1 MANLGTFDSIEQA
14 RAAFGESASS
24 GDYVLISG
32 VNYYWNPLELNWFT
46 ERYTVT
52 TPVYDI
58 PETTDKGAFAS
69 MDAVWAAF
77 PNGGSEGDYLTIGSD
92 RYHWNKWE
100 QLWESS
106 GETQVPVVNHYVT
119 NLGTFATMD
128 EVWNLYPDG
137 GHDGE
142 WLTINS
148 IRYYWDIYN
157 QLWAS
162 EDGTATY
169 LELHDVTNRGSY
181 TDIEAV
187 YSALPNGGAEG
198 DYIYIDGIKY
208 RWNKYTHVWM
218 GVPDEPA
225 AGRTNYNFNGD
236 VTIQNNLTVGGILR
250 AKGMITK
257 YDRIY
262 QYLLQSTSDFES
274 STNKTV
280 DDFKKEV
287 SDALSQ
293 AGKSADNAAYANE
306 ASLAAEAINLTKDSP
321 EWDKIL
327 RKDIPNNAQELIRFL
342 KGIAF
347 GDGPKGI
354 DAGGNATL
362 ARIIATE
369 LSSPNFLSSLYNGLG
384 WRMDENGVLE
394 CDGIKVRSSMEI
406 MELIINR
413 LSAIE
418 GDQLLTEGDTIEA
431 VTEIIN
437 GDGSVTYRLQLKSKW
452 DGYFTAQVENNV
464 LKGIINTLSAG
475 SGEYHTS
482 WMRVLSVDTVNNTI
496 DVLLYPDVE
505 TPSGAN
511 YKPVAMMNISRWG
524 NATDKTRQSCIYLS
538 STEGRIAKL
547 AHVTKPII
555 DKGNYGFV
563 IGDMP
568 DWLKDNTA
576 ISLKPGVD
584 YIYLGGL
591 IYDDLIH
598 VPYQGKQ
605 DPVFVDR
612 GQWTSTPSEPYHCET
627 RNSLTGVYETSDVW
641 HFGCKFRCIT
651 DAPTSEPKWN
661 STDWAMIEGNPAFWI
676 EIDSSRGDYFDVENF
691 ATTLSIV
698 AWIYNQEVTSDILDA
713 DVVWERYTEDST
725 GTQRVAADASW
736 NSNHTPSKT
745 LALTREDI
753 GIYSAGMPRVLR
765 FKATA
770 TLQDGITSTAEIIY
784 S

>member
-1 MANLGTFDSIEQA
+1 MANLGIFDSIEQA
-14 RAAFGESASS
+14 RAAFGESASA
-24 GDYVLISG
+24 GDYVVISG

-58 PETTDKGAFAS
+58 PETTDKGTFAS

-77 PNGGSEGDYLTIGSD
+77 PDGGSEGDYLTIGSD

-327 RKDIPNNAQELIRFL
+327 RKDIPNNAQELITFL

-347 GDGPKGI
+347 GDGSKGI

-362 ARIIATE
+362 ADVMASQITSEVVKSSDFRPNGTLLDGAGFGIYHDEHGRTHVSADILEARVKAIFADLEVRKLSFTAGDVGYTSAGCKVTKVIKQSNGDYRCYFLAESDGVKISNDWHVGDQAMCRTSNIISKTTQMAQNRYYWRLVVGIGEEALEDGKFYYFIDLSNTAGALILSIGGKDHTCVGYDTSVVNDE
-369 LSSPNFLSSLYNGLG
+369 PKVEDSLVQLGSQTDPDRQYAYIVYVSTGERVDYNGVNDYDLSSHITTKMGVHGTTVHSEYFEILGPTGVSTSLVSERGAWKAGETYGHYDHVSYNNATWLCNVGKGQTTTEEPTDGSTVWIKETYGVKGDGVMYVDITSVRGNIML
-384 WRMDENGVLE
+384 NG
-394 CDGIKVRSSMEI
+394 
-406 MELIINR
+406 
-413 LSAIE
+413 
-418 GDQLLTEGDTIEA
+418 Q
-431 VTEIIN
+431 
-437 GDGSVTYRLQLKSKW
+437 GSVTLTASVYQ
-452 DGYFTAQVENNV
+452 DGKDITATITPNRYSW
-464 LKGIINTLSAG
+464 TRD
-475 SGEYHTS
+475 SGETES
-482 WMRVLSVDTVNNTI
+482 D
-496 DVLLYPDVE
+496 
-505 TPSGAN
+505 
-511 YKPVAMMNISRWG
+511 
-524 NATDKTRQSCIYLS
+524 AT
-538 STEGRIAKL
+538 
-547 AHVTKPII
+547 
-555 DKGNYGFV
+555 
-563 IGDMP
+563 
-568 DWLKDNTA
+568 
-576 ISLKPGVD
+576 
-584 YIYLGGL
+584 
-591 IYDDLIH
+591 
-598 VPYQGKQ
+598 
-605 DPVFVDR
+605 
-612 GQWTSTPSEPYHCET
+612 
-627 RNSLTGVYETSDVW
+627 
-641 HFGCKFRCIT
+641 
-651 DAPTSEPKWN
+651 WN
-661 STDWAMIEGNPAFWI
+661 S
-676 EIDSSRGDYFDVENF
+676 V
-691 ATTLSIV
+691 
-698 AWIYNQEVTSDILDA
+698 
-713 DVVWERYTEDST
+713 
-725 GTQRVAADASW
+725 
-736 NSNHTPSKT
+736 H
-745 LALTREDI
+745 I
-753 GIYSAGMPRVLR
+753 GIGNTVTITADEVFR
-765 FKATA
+765 KANFTC
-770 TLQDGITSTAEIIY
+770 IVSE
-784 S
+784 